1 MSFFLLLYIHIMFRI
16 RQIFR
21 TLTLNTKAGFSFFIF
36 IMIMM
41 IVKLPLDYFPLLF
54 LFLVVVFHLG
64 RKDIN
69 FLKKVFYKNWRFI
82 ILIEN
87 LLVWGFFTMIN
98 INYKYDRESFI
109 YLFIV
114 ILFSFFIRS
123 TKKKFIIKWTALPN
137 SLFEWKSYLRRNTIF
152 ILLCY
157 PLVLASAYE
166 SSTLIFGGLFILD
179 PVSHLFK
186 YNESKEMLDMYFSKT
201 TFKEKIKNNIIFFN
215 LVLAPLYILFIILNI
230 TSFYIVLYYMV
241 FMNLYYLL
249 IITRKYSLY
258 LHDKEVTDYYMG
270 TYFENLILAMTVIPA
285 LFSIK
290 KNIELSNQKIKSYV
304 RNPKY

>member
-1 MSFFLLLYIHIMFRI
+1 MSFFLLLYIHIKFRI

-54 LFLVVVFHLG
+54 LFPVFLFHLG
-64 RKDIN
+64 RKDVY
-69 FLKKVFYKNWRFI
+69 FLKKIFYKNWRFI

-87 LLVWGFFTMIN
+87 LIIWGFFTMIN
-98 INYKYDRESFI
+98 INYKYDYKSLI

-114 ILFSFFIRS
+114 LLFSFFIGS
-123 TKKKFIIKWTALPN
+123 TKKKPILKWSSLPN
-137 SLFEWKSYLRRNTIF
+137 SLFEWKSYLRRNTIL
-152 ILLCY
+152 IVLCY
-157 PLVLASAYE
+157 PLVLTSAYE

-186 YNESKEMLDMYFSKT
+186 YNESKEMLEMYFTRIS
-201 TFKEKIKNNIIFFN
+201 FKEKLKNNIIFFN
-215 LVLAPLYILFIILNI
+215 LVLAPLYILFIVLNI
-230 TSFYIVLYYMV
+230 SSFYMVLYYIV

-258 LHDKEVTDYYMG
+258 SHNNEVTEYYMG

-285 LFSIK
+285 LFSIR

>member
-1 MSFFLLLYIHIMFRI
+1 MSFLLSLFIHINFRI
-16 RQIFR
+16 RQIIR
-21 TLTLNTKAGFSFFIF
+21 TLTLNAKAGFSFFIF

-41 IVKLPLDYFPLLF
+41 MVKLPSDYFPILF
-54 LFLVVVFHLG
+54 LFPVVVFHLG
-64 RKDIN
+64 RKDTY

-87 LLVWGFFTMIN
+87 LLIWGFFTLIN
-98 INYKYDRESFI
+98 INYKYDRESLV

-114 ILFSFFIRS
+114 VFFSFFIGS
-123 TKKKFIIKWTALPN
+123 TKKKFIIKWSPLPS
-137 SLFEWKSYLRRNTIF
+137 SLFEWKSYLRRNTIL

-157 PLVLASAYE
+157 PLILASAYE
-166 SSTLIFGGLFILD
+166 SSTLIVGGLFILD

-186 YNESKEMLDMYFSKT
+186 YNESKEMLEMYFTRIS
-201 TFKEKIKNNIIFFN
+201 FKEKIKNNLLFFN
-215 LVLAPLYILFIILNI
+215 LVLVPLYILFIILNI
-230 TSFYIVLYYMV
+230 NSFYILIYYII

-249 IITRKYSLY
+249 IITGKYKLY
-258 LHDKEVTDYYMG
+258 SHNKSETEYYMG
-270 TYFENLILAMTVIPA
+270 TYFENLFLAMTVIPA

-290 KNIELSNQKIKSYV
+290 KNIELSNQKIKKYV